1 MGGGKMKFKEY
12 ILGVIF
18 TPDGMR
24 KFGTGFTNVVK
35 CGAGKVHINSF
46 PSEENIKIKVTSWSA
61 Q

>member
-1 MGGGKMKFKEY
+1 MKLKEY

-18 TPDGMR
+18 TPDG
-24 KFGTGFTNVVK
+24 FGTGFTNVVK

>member
-1 MGGGKMKFKEY
+1 MKLKEY
-12 ILGVIF
+12 ILGVVF